1 MSAPFYRILKT
12 PSRSFLLRAALTL
25 ILGGGLSTQ
34 SALAGLKPES
44 VRVADGKKT
53 EAYLRDGLFIGG
65 DRAITQSIIRDIR
78 RADNSQYER
87 IVIDLEGS
95 LGGEAAAIPRP
106 PFFQASVTPDEK
118 RIVLSIW
125 GNPEL
130 RFDASKVL
138 GAFKKSKAISKV
150 ELLPKVEEQVW
161 TFALNLKKEVR
172 VEVFELGAPTRIILD
187 IRSDTPKDVASA
199 GSTAGTEHSNAPR
212 KQAKVRNDLAS
223 DHSVT
228 GVHAPVE
235 KGSPAE
241 HREVPPQSVHLDPP
255 PESPAHH

>member
-1 MSAPFYRILKT
+1 MSVQSSRTQTTRFRDQVLRIAIPLVLAGGLG
-12 PSRSFLLRAALTL
+12 SRSP
-25 ILGGGLSTQ
+25 
-34 SALAGLKPES
+34 LAGLKPES
-44 VRVADGKKT
+44 IRVADGKKT

-125 GNPEL
+125 GSPEL
-130 RFDASKVL
+130 RFDAPKVL
-138 GAFKKSKAISKV
+138 SAFKKSKAISKV

-187 IRSDTPKDVASA
+187 IRSDSPKAVVS
-199 GSTAGTEHSNAPR
+199 AGTEHSKATHAD
-212 KQAKVRNDLAS
+212 AKAAKNVAA
-223 DHSVT
+223 DHAVT
-228 GVHAPVE
+228 GVHGVADQAPAVE
-235 KGSPAE
+235 RRNAS
-241 HREVPPQSVHLDPP
+241 PQSVHLDPP